1 MDDEIKF
8 KKAVCPYC
16 GAVLDIEK
24 IDKITVCE
32 YCDGKILT
40 DEFEILAKNSEE
52 NIAPDSDYKTKFKN
66 WLIYA
71 VKSTFIFSLI
81 AFVVVFIINSCFKTD
96 DFTYYAMIIIITV
109 LSFSVFPYI
118 VTLKVPVTKGQRSAK
133 DTFYEVFH
141 RKRSLY
147 GKEREVWMHETKEV
161 FRAMFAMMFIA
172 FAIIWAIFQ
181 FLHI

>member
-52 NIAPDSDYKTKFKN
+52 NIAPDSDYKIQKLAHICCKINVYIFFNCFRGCFYHKF
-66 WLIYA
+66 
-71 VKSTFIFSLI
+71 
-81 AFVVVFIINSCFKTD
+81 
-96 DFTYYAMIIIITV
+96 V
-109 LSFSVFPYI
+109 L
-118 VTLKVPVTKGQRSAK
+118 QNR
-133 DTFYEVFH
+133 
-141 RKRSLY
+141 
-147 GKEREVWMHETKEV
+147 
-161 FRAMFAMMFIA
+161 
-172 FAIIWAIFQ
+172 
-181 FLHI
+181 